1 MFKLLLI
8 AGAGGFIGTC
18 LRYLTGKLLHTA
30 TPAAFPWGTFA
41 VNVAGCLLIGIFYG
55 LAERHHPISPALNV
69 FLITGLCGGL
79 TTFSSFADDLW
90 LQLDGRHFLLF
101 ALYLLSS
108 IALGLLMVWFGRS
121 LVR

>member
-18 LRYLTGKLLHTA
+18 LRYLTGKLL
-30 TPAAFPWGTFA
+30 PASSPFPWSTFA
-41 VNVAGCLLIGIFYG
+41 VNAAGCLLIGIFYG

-90 LQLDGRHFLLF
+90 LQLDGRRFLLF

-108 IALGLLMVWFGRS
+108 IALGLLMVWLGRCS
-121 LVR
+121 VR